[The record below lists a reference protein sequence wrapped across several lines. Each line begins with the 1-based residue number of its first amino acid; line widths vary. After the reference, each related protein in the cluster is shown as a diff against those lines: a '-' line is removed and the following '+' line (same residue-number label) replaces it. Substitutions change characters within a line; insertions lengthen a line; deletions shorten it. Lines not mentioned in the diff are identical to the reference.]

1 MIGDGAKPALSSPV
15 RVKVVPMSDDPK
27 NPAAETPIERAL
39 RMKKAATQA
48 RPKPPGGGK
57 AQRER
62 AAGIA
67 AGVSKPWMKR

>member
-1 MIGDGAKPALSSPV
+1 
-15 RVKVVPMSDDPK
+15 MSDDPK
-27 NPAAETPIERAL
+27 IPGAETPIERAL

-48 RPKPPGGGK
+48 RPKPPGGK

-67 AGVSKPWMKR
+67 AGMSKPWMKK